1 MMQLLLRAHFSLCQS
16 PPAGLSL
23 PPLVRLPWLW
33 PTLSFFLSLAAAAS
47 CRPVN
52 GFRLYRARRAGN
64 KGSQG
69 GGGEINAGLGGV
81 SSLSCTTSFRR
92 PRRGRRSGGAVGP
105 VLWSKECH
113 HLMCCT
119 QVRSRFLGGEPWW
132 CRAAVQELGRDLP
145 ARKRKEH
152 QCVCFPDLETAVV
165 RAYASVLACRSHDML
180 FFPIP
185 GEQIQLGIALNY

>member
-105 VLWSKECH
+105 VLWSKA
-113 HLMCCT
+113 
-119 QVRSRFLGGEPWW
+119 VSRSASQQGRGKGNGPQGGTRLGEEDD
-132 CRAAVQELGRDLP
+132 AP
-145 ARKRKEH
+145 AR
-152 QCVCFPDLETAVV
+152 
-165 RAYASVLACRSHDML
+165 
-180 FFPIP
+180 
-185 GEQIQLGIALNY
+185 G